1 VSSRP
6 RDVQRLIAE
15 WVCQTHARH
24 AREHQR
30 GYDARYAQADIDRQ
44 RLLDEAKAAAA
55 MATQYADTDFA
66 ASIGA

>member
-1 VSSRP
+1 MSSRP
-6 RDVQRLIAE
+6 RDIQRLISE
-15 WVCQTHARH
+15 WVCQTHSKH
-24 AREHQR
+24 DREVLR

-66 ASIGA
+66 ASIDA